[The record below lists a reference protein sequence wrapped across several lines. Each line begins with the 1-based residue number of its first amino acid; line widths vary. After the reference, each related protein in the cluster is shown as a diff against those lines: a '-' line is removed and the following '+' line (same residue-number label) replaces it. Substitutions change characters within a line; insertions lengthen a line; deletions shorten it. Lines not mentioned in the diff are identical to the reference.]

1 MRDDNLKALA
11 GRYAAMA
18 RRLALACVVVA
29 TPSPAVASAAD
40 TYAAAFVAQTVP
52 AQIEVFKPASVS
64 VTMRNTGTAAWIA
77 KEGDVF
83 LATQRPQD
91 NYYWCIQDNRYG
103 GRMGNRVLLPADVPP
118 GTEVTFAFNVK
129 PLACGFAAKPPFR
142 FRMLSQ
148 TYGTYGELS

>member
-91 NYYWCIQDNRYG
+91 NYYWCIQDNPHG
-103 GRMGNRVLLPADVPP
+103 MSSAANEMPPRVASV
-118 GTEVTFAFNVK
+118 
-129 PLACGFAAKPPFR
+129 
-142 FRMLSQ
+142 
-148 TYGTYGELS
+148 